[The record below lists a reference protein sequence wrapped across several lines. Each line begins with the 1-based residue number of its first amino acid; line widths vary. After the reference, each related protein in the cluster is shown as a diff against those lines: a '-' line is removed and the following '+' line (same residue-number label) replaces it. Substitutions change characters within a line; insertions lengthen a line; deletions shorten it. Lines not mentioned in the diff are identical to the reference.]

1 MVVQAYPFKSML
13 FHGKSITGCFV
24 FIPPW
29 MEIML
34 EDLDLSNMDHWKYLS
49 WGRLILPFECAMSP
63 RVDVEGVNRAYA
75 YIEEYW
81 PYEPRSND
89 VLCR

>member
-1 MVVQAYPFKSML
+1 
-13 FHGKSITGCFV
+13 
-24 FIPPW
+24 
-29 MEIML
+29 ML

-63 RVDVEGVNRAYA
+63 SVDMEGVNRAFA

>member
-1 MVVQAYPFKSML
+1 ML
-13 FHGKSITGCFV
+13 FHGKSIAGCFV

-29 MEIML
+29 MEI
-34 EDLDLSNMDHWKYLS
+34 
-49 WGRLILPFECAMSP
+49 IECAMSP
-63 RVDVEGVNRAYA
+63 SVDVEGVNRAFA

-81 PYEPRSND
+81 LYEPRSND